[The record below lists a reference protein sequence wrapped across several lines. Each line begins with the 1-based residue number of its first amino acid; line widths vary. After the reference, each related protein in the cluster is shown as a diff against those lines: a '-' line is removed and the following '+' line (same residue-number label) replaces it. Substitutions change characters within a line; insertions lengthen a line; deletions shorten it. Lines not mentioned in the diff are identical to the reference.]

1 MAAQTVT
8 LHLPEAVMRRAR
20 VAAKVLQHPV
30 EEVLAAALSATLP
43 DVENVPQDMQDE
55 LARMTWLSDQA
66 LWDIAHTTMSHEHQQ
81 QLLRLTELQ
90 DHRPLTTQERETL
103 ETLRQEYGRITLRKA
118 RAYALL
124 SLRGGKLLLADN

>member
-30 EEVLAAALSATLP
+30 EEVLAAALAATLP

-90 DHRPLTTQERETL
+90 DHRPLTTQEQETL